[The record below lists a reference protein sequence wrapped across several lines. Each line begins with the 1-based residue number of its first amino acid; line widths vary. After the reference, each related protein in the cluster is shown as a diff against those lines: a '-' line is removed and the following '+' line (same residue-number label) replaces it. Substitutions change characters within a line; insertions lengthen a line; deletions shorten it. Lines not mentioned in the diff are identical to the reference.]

1 MDMVAFSIAL
11 ERIVR
16 RPVNDKTGLQ
26 GTFDF
31 DLTYAPETLDTPVGS
46 GIVGGPAGGPPPGG
60 PASQG
65 GPSLLEALRNQLGLR
80 LEGGRAPVDV
90 LVVDSVQQPTEN

>member
-1 MDMVAFSIAL
+1 MPAFSVAL

-26 GTFDF
+26 GAFDF
-31 DLTYAPETLDTPVGS
+31 DLTYTPDALDAPGRDWRRSAAPSAVQS
-46 GIVGGPAGGPPPGG
+46 RRPPAQ
-60 PASQG
+60 QG
-65 GPSLLEALRNQLGLR
+65 GPSLFEALRNQLGLR

-90 LVVDSVQQPTEN
+90 LVVDQVQQPTEN